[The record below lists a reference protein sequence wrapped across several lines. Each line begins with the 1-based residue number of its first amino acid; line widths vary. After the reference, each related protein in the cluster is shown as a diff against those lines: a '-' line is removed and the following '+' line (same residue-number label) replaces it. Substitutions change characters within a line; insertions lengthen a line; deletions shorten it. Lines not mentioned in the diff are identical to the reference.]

1 MSLPFQP
8 FDHHV
13 DILTHIF
20 FWMALKKSPD
30 GVWGRPAEGR
40 SLSTD
45 KLKTRANICDSRLLR
60 SEAFLFFGCAL
71 RPSSLVTPFTRFS
84 LLSLANSS
92 PRDRLIDKCATI
104 TSTRTNT
111 PAWISERAD
120 SAQDEAKKS
129 HIGTEDWQTGR
140 ESATLQ
146 WLPVTTFDWQLVGP
160 SSYSSSRSL
169 IMKQW
174 RTTSGQ
180 MAAKRSSIKL
190 PTGSVHL
197 HAWPWHLDAKCTD

>member
-1 MSLPFQP
+1 MGCEEDQQRVDLCPLTNWKQGQTSVTHYCYSSEPF
-8 FDHHV
+8 FSSAV
-13 DILTHIF
+13 
-20 FWMALKKSPD
+20 
-30 GVWGRPAEGR
+30 
-40 SLSTD
+40 
-45 KLKTRANICDSRLLR
+45 
-60 SEAFLFFGCAL
+60 LFV
-71 RPSSLVTPFTRFS
+71 PPVTPFTRFS

-92 PRDRLIDKCATI
+92 QRDRLIDKCATI

-111 PAWISERAD
+111 PAWISERTD
-120 SAQDEAKKS
+120 SAQDEAQKS

-140 ESATLQ
+140 QSATLQ
-146 WLPVTTFDWQLVGP
+146 WLPVTAFDWQLVAP

-180 MAAKRSSIKL
+180 KAAKRSSITL
-190 PTGSVHL
+190 PTASVHL

>member
-1 MSLPFQP
+1 MS
-8 FDHHV
+8 
-13 DILTHIF
+13 T
-20 FWMALKKSPD
+20 D

-45 KLKTRANICDSRLLR
+45 KLKTRANICDSLLLLL
-60 SEAFLFFGCAL
+60 EASFLQLCS
-71 RPSSLVTPFTRFS
+71 SSLLSVTPFTRFS

-111 PAWISERAD
+111 PAWISQRTD
-120 SAQDEAKKS
+120 SVQDEAQKS

-140 ESATLQ
+140 RSATLQ
-146 WLPVTTFDWQLVGP
+146 WLPVTAFDWQLVGP

-180 MAAKRSSIKL
+180 KDLQSNSRLVLCI
-190 PTGSVHL
+190 
-197 HAWPWHLDAKCTD
+197 CTPDRDI

>member
-1 MSLPFQP
+1 MS
-8 FDHHV
+8 
-13 DILTHIF
+13 T
-20 FWMALKKSPD
+20 D
-30 GVWGRPAEGR
+30 GLWGRPAERR

-45 KLKTRANICDSRLLR
+45 KLETRANICDSLL
-60 SEAFLFFGCAL
+60 FLFEASFLQLCS
-71 RPSSLVTPFTRFS
+71 PSLLSVTPFTRFS

-92 PRDRLIDKCATI
+92 PRDRLIDRCATI

-111 PAWISERAD
+111 PAWTD
-120 SAQDEAKKS
+120 SAQDEAQKS

-140 ESATLQ
+140 QSATLQ

-180 MAAKRSSIKL
+180 KAAKRSSIKL
-190 PTGSVHL
+190 PTGWVRL